1 MGGVKTLWQWQLES
15 FHRINL
21 LAVKEVT
28 MKSVVRVLVLITA
41 LGLLLGICG
50 TNPSYAAYPDKMITY
65 IVPFAAGG
73 GTDRIA
79 RVLSTAAIDHFGQP
93 WHVVNIEGASGIAGW
108 KEVLNRPAD
117 GYTIYQGSSTPVLA
131 LLMEEKPP
139 LQPSEMKICCYVAGF
154 RSIVV
159 SKPKAEWSTWEKFKA
174 YAKANPG
181 KLTMGGTESNL
192 LGAAAMFDQAEI
204 NINLVPYD
212 STGNA
217 VADFLGGHVDCLV
230 ASASTLVPLIPEK
243 AVAVVNTSDVA
254 LPANMKEFKGVPD
267 ATTLGYEGMFFP
279 RFVGVH
285 PDTPEEIV
293 DAISQKM
300 GSLLKDKIVLG
311 FFKKLGEETNFVPK
325 EKAQASYNKMVE
337 RLKKVIKLIK

>member
-1 MGGVKTLWQWQLES
+1 MVFGLMLGAFGIES
-15 FHRINL
+15 
-21 LAVKEVT
+21 
-28 MKSVVRVLVLITA
+28 SQ
-41 LGLLLGICG
+41 
-50 TNPSYAAYPDKMITY
+50 AAYPDKMITY

-93 WHVVNIEGASGIAGW
+93 WHIVNMPGASGVVGW
-108 KEVLNRPAD
+108 KEVLNQPAD

-139 LQPSEMKICCYVAGF
+139 LKPSDMKICCYVAGF

-159 SKPKAEWSTWEKFKA
+159 SKPNSEWSTWEKFKA

-181 KLTMGGTESNL
+181 KITMGGTESNL
-192 LGAAAMFDQAEI
+192 LGAAAMFDQAGIDI
-204 NINLVPYD
+204 NFIPYS
-212 STGNA
+212 STGSA
-217 VADFLGGHVDCLV
+217 VADFLGGHVDCLT
-230 ASASTLVPLIPEK
+230 ATASTVLPLIPEK

-254 LPANMKEFKGVPD
+254 LPETMKEFKGVPD
-267 ATTLGYEGMFFP
+267 ATALGYEGMFFP
-279 RFVGVH
+279 RFIGVH

-300 GSLLKDKIVLG
+300 GSLMEDKIIMG
-311 FFKKLGEETNFVPK
+311 FFEKLGEETNFVPK
-325 EKAQASYNKMVE
+325 EKAQASYSRMVE
-337 RLKKVIKLIK
+337 RLKKAIKLIK